1 MTDMKVPLEEVK
13 DGVAHQGDNSLVVA
27 RSIENNGTAK
37 VDWTDTY
44 SFWSKWEDTD
54 EALQKKHDSE
64 AKSAMDHSAAFMGHD
79 HDHAVERKLLEF
91 SEMEKMNFCE
101 KHRLK
106 GNYLFL
112 ESFFP
117 KAAEQYQLALS
128 YYEYCFPDD
137 DETQLKLESLRHA
150 CLCNISLCFYRM
162 GHWRM
167 ALSSAAQVIEEDKN
181 NAKALFR
188 RAQAYRA
195 LDEYRCETVNTNNST
210 NFIKH

>member
-1 MTDMKVPLEEVK
+1 MADVNNYVGHRV
-13 DGVAHQGDNSLVVA
+13 DDSLDVA
-27 RSIENNGTAK
+27 RSIDNNGTAK
-37 VDWTDTY
+37 VDWTETY

-54 EALQKKHDSE
+54 ETQQKKHENE

-91 SEMEKMNFCE
+91 SEIEKMNFCE

-112 ESFFP
+112 ESIFP

-137 DETQLKLESLRHA
+137 DEAQLKLESLRHA

-167 ALSSAAQVIEEDKN
+167 ALSSAAQVIEEDKD

-195 LDEYRCETVNTNNST
+195 LDEYRYETVNTNDLT
-210 NFIKH
+210 NFIEYGD

>member
-1 MTDMKVPLEEVK
+1 MTEVEIFLQDETGNVDLRVNDTLDASK
-13 DGVAHQGDNSLVVA
+13 
-27 RSIENNGTAK
+27 SIENNLNGATRG
-37 VDWTDTY
+37 DWTDTY
-44 SFWSKWEDTD
+44 SYWSKWEDSDVTKKAKD
-54 EALQKKHDSE
+54 END
-64 AKSAMDHSAAFMGHD
+64 AKSNSSMMDHSASFMGHD
-79 HDHAVERKLLEF
+79 HDHAVERKLLEL
-91 SEMEKMNFCE
+91 SEIEKIEFCE

-112 ESFFP
+112 ESLFP

-137 DETQLKLESLRHA
+137 DEAQSELETLRHA

-167 ALSSAAQVIEEDKN
+167 ALSSATQVIEEDQN

-195 LDEYRCETVNTNNST
+195 LDEYGYDVVKAN
-210 NFIKH
+210 